1 MAAGFSL
8 NLYPFV
14 LKARFDGQGWHR
26 EMEEKPHR
34 SPEEE
39 GGLSPGDRGTLVGL
53 RNSFPDLPLINY
65 TTQYGMGCFE
75 GLKAYPQR
83 DGSLKV
89 FRPDANAERFYNS
102 MVGLMM
108 PPFPKDQFVAGVLET
123 VRANASIG
131 FRPSFDPAW
140 EKNDFV
146 TADSVYLRPF
156 SYTEGGIGLNLS
168 SVPWVIIAATPVGSY
183 FDPDANSK
191 AVVTDMIRANSRG
204 TGWIKCASN
213 YVIPTLAKKRAM
225 AQGYMEAVFLDAATG
240 KFIEEGSSCNFFALL
255 KSGVLVTPAV
265 EDRILNGINRQSIIV
280 LARELGVWVEERGL
294 SLEEVMS
301 EGVEC
306 FVTGTA
312 AGVSYLESLTVGDKS
327 VGGGGPGVNSG
338 NGGESGVAGGIAG
351 DRPRTKVFN
360 DGKIGELTR
369 QLLVTLKGIQYGA
382 IKDTHSWMVDID

>member
-14 LKARFDGQGWHR
+14 YKARFDGQGWHR
-26 EMEEKPHR
+26 ELEEKPHR

-39 GGLSPGDRGTLVGL
+39 SGLSPGDRGAMVAL

-75 GLKAYPQR
+75 GLKAYPQKN
-83 DGSLKV
+83 GSLKV
-89 FRPDANAERFYNS
+89 FRPDANADRFYNS
-102 MVGLMM
+102 MAGLMM

-131 FRPSFDPAW
+131 FRPSYDPTW
-140 EKNDFV
+140 EKNDFI

-156 SYTEGGIGLNLS
+156 SYSEGGIGLNLS
-168 SVPWVIIAATPVGSY
+168 SFPWVIIAATPVGSY
-183 FDPDANSK
+183 FDPDASSK
-191 AVVTDMIRANSRG
+191 ALVTDMIRANSRG
-204 TGWIKCASN
+204 TGWIKCAAN

-240 KFIEEGSSCNFFALL
+240 KYIEEGSSCNFFALL

-280 LARELGVWVEERGL
+280 LARELGVTVEERGL

-312 AGVSYLESLTVGDKS
+312 AGVSFLDSLTVGETT
-327 VGGGGPGVNSG
+327 GNQSG
-338 NGGESGVAGGIAG
+338 MASNG

-360 DGKIGELTR
+360 NGKMGELTR
-369 QLLVTLKGIQYGA
+369 TLLVTLKGIQYGSVA
-382 IKDTHSWMVDID
+382 DTHGWMVDIE